1 MSPAS
6 SPMPPFKMDSRIR
19 EALEAEE
26 NGRLAQAQDL
36 FAAVLRG
43 AKAPEIR
50 GALGYLIA
58 RTSVTSGTPRIRSAR
73 KHLQK
78 TLNLLNQGVD
88 VFFPMEG
95 RWHPLTP
102 VLVSSMEAFL
112 LFSLRRE
119 KEAYRALQ
127 QLARK
132 LPAEF
137 SAFEDRYAYAQIH
150 HNWALTCVKL
160 LKYDEAHDYFK
171 KALSAYVDLK
181 MEQPVSRVADGLG
194 TLLGMIGKFREARM
208 YLNLSLAIK
217 QKFRDLRGQSISLG
231 NLSRVA
237 LRSGDV
243 LSARRDAAKVLSIS
257 RKAQDARGTSVGL
270 IYLGDV
276 ERFQGQELM
285 EISALL
291 PRPSKRK
298 TQAALRHFILAREYY
313 LEACARGLDPVY
325 RLNAEIGL
333 AFVHYFLGSKEA
345 SGRSLKEARRLYDG
359 QQGLY
364 PEIEEW
370 IGECTLLH
378 RSGSFTASSLAKV
391 SESVAAVVHQ
401 QRQVLELERA
411 KKVQDSLLPGAGREI
426 AGVKADFLFVP
437 ASETSGDFYDF
448 GEISGEGGYALVGDV
463 AGHGAEAAMLM
474 VPVVVGFRE
483 KHDLGLKE
491 RLAHLNHLLTHHLS
505 ARHFV
510 TLCAVKWQNGLRM
523 AGIVNAGHPS
533 PIAIAPQGTAAYV
546 STTDQPALGV
556 VEDHEYKVDLLPLV
570 PGLRLLMYSDGLSE
584 ARNGQG
590 EMFEKHLLAEVSRCA
605 KQKKKD
611 LLPTLHASLI
621 NFCRGQALD
630 DDLTMLLITFS

>member
-1 MSPAS
+1 MTHDSF
-6 SPMPPFKMDSRIR
+6 PPTLLCGSKLLL
-19 EALEAEE
+19 EALDAEE
-26 NGRLAQAQDL
+26 KGYLVQARDSFRLL
-36 FAAVLRG
+36 FRTAR
-43 AKAPEIR
+43 KAEDR
-50 GALGYLIA
+50 SMLGYLIA
-58 RTSVTSGTPRIRSAR
+58 RTSVTSGRGEIRIAR
-73 KHLQK
+73 RRLQQA
-78 TLNLLNQGVD
+78 LSSLEQGTVAP
-88 VFFPMEG
+88 FPLQG
-95 RWHPLTP
+95 RWHRLSTH
-102 VLVSSMEAFL
+102 LVSSMDAFL
-112 LFSLRRE
+112 LFQLRQE
-119 KEAYRALQ
+119 KEAFRTLQ
-127 QLARK
+127 QLVRK
-132 LPAEF
+132 LPDEP
-137 SAFEDRYAYAQIH
+137 SKFEDRYAYAQIH
-150 HNWALTCVKL
+150 HNWALACVKL
-160 LKYDEAHDYFK
+160 LKYEEAHDYFR
-171 KALSAYVDLK
+171 KALKGYVALG
-181 MEQPVSRVADGLG
+181 MEHPVSRVADGLG

-217 QKFRDLRGQSISLG
+217 QKFRDVRGQSISLG

-237 LRSGDV
+237 LRSGDA

-298 TQAALRHFILAREYY
+298 TQAALRHFIRAREYY

-325 RLNAEIGL
+325 KLNAEIGL
-333 AFVHYFLGSKEA
+333 AFVHHFLGSKEA
-345 SGRSLKEARRLYDG
+345 SARSLKEARRLYAG
-359 QQGLY
+359 QQGKY

-370 IGECTLLH
+370 IGECALLH
-378 RSGSFTASSLAKV
+378 RSGSFTASSPAKV

-426 AGVKADFLFVP
+426 AGVKAEYLFVP

-448 GEISGEGGYALVGDV
+448 GEIAGAGGYALVGDV

-510 TLCAVKWQNGLRM
+510 TLCAVKWQSGLRM
-523 AGIVNAGHPS
+523 AGIANAGHPS
-533 PIAIAPQGTAAYV
+533 PIAIAPQATAAYV
-546 STTDQPALGV
+546 FTTDQPALGV
-556 VEDHEYKVDLLPLV
+556 VEDHEYKVDLLPIA
-570 PGLRLLMYSDGLSE
+570 PGLRLLLYSDGLSE

-590 EMFEKHLLAEVSRCA
+590 EMFEKHLLAEVARCA
-605 KQKKKD
+605 KQKKKEF
-611 LLPTLHASLI
+611 LPSLHTALKE
-621 NFCRGQALD
+621 FCRGQALD
-630 DDLTMLLITFS
+630 DDLTLLLLKF